1 MKEEFINI
9 NLTYNQF
16 RALNI
21 QILNL
26 ETCEQLLEKYL
37 KIP

>member
-21 QILNL
+21 QILDL
-26 ETCEQLLEKYL
+26 ENMNNYL
-37 KIP
+37 KNI